1 MRHNEREKFSDHA
14 KCGGFWVQPKIN
26 QTMYIQIISDG
37 VQAGVDDATR
47 TLRSRVADL
56 DDKNIYI
63 EIPLDEKSR
72 KLYRSE
78 IGEKFQLFFFTQEGV
93 KHLFSSSV
101 TGFRKDTVPLVAI
114 RKPMLE
120 EITKDQRRSFLRV
133 DANLELAVRMGEKL
147 RFLAITEDVG
157 GGGVS
162 FTCERNWPIVPNAIL
177 SCWLLLNYKG
187 GSVAH
192 SRFDGEV
199 VRVLPV
205 EPDKH
210 LIMMRF
216 QEIGDLD
223 QQNIIRYCFERQLD
237 KRKE

>member
-1 MRHNEREKFSDHA
+1 
-14 KCGGFWVQPKIN
+14 VQPKIN
-26 QTMYIQIISDG
+26 QTMYIQIIPEG
-37 VQAGVDDATR
+37 VIAEADAAPR

-72 KLYRSE
+72 RLYRSE
-78 IGEKFQLFFFTQEGV
+78 LGEKFQLFFFTQEGV
-93 KHLFSSSV
+93 KHLFSSYV
-101 TGFRKDTVPLVAI
+101 TGFRKDSVPLVAI
-114 RKPMLE
+114 RKPELE

-133 DANLELAVRMGEKL
+133 EANLELAVRIGEKL
-147 RFLAITEDVG
+147 RFVAITEDVG
-157 GGGVS
+157 GGGIS
-162 FTCERNWPIVPNAIL
+162 FTCERKWPIVSNAIL
-177 SCWLLLNYKG
+177 SCWLLLNYRG
-187 GSVAH
+187 GSLAH

-216 QEIGDLD
+216 QDIGETD